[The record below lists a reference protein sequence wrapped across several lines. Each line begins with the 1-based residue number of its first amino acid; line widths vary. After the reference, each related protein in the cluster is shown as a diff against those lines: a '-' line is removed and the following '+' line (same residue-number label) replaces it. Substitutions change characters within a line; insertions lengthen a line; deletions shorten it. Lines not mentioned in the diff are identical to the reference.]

1 MAGLWHL
8 NDLELLSDLEPEG
21 MQALER
27 AAQKQTFD
35 AGETV
40 FRPSAEPRSVYLLME
55 GAIRIYRLSD
65 KGAEATLGYVKPGE
79 VFGELAAVT
88 EFARESYAE
97 AAAHSVVWRL
107 PIGLFRE
114 LLGSK
119 PGLAQHV
126 SLQLGNRLKSIE
138 RRVEGLVFHDA
149 RIRLALILHELA
161 DHFGLQKGTAVEIDG
176 DFTQAELAT
185 LVGCTR
191 QTLNQAL
198 HELEA
203 QGLIEMRRRRVILP
217 EPEKL
222 RGSI

>member
-8 NDLELLSDLEPEG
+8 SDLELLSDLGPEG
-21 MQALER
+21 MQTLEQ
-27 AAQKQTFD
+27 ASQKLTFD

-40 FRPSAEPRSVYLLME
+40 FRPAAEPKSVYLLME
-55 GAIRIYRLSD
+55 GAVRIYRLSD

-79 VFGELAAVT
+79 VFGELTAVT
-88 EFARESYAE
+88 DLARESYAE
-97 AAAHSVVWRL
+97 AAASSIVWRL
-107 PIGLFRE
+107 PIDLFRE
-114 LLGSK
+114 MLGAK

-126 SLQLGNRLKSIE
+126 SQQLGTRLKSIE

-149 RIRLALILHELA
+149 RNRLASILHELA
-161 DHFGLQKGTAVEIDG
+161 DHFGIQKESGVEIDG

-203 QGLIEMRRRRVILP
+203 QGLLQMRRRRVILP
-217 EPEKL
+217 DPEKL